1 MILPTQTAIR
11 TAQSCSRAAKGPVQ
25 IIGPTAIPVRG
36 GYAAVWI
43 KANPQDLS
51 GDTETAE
58 IHIRLADTP
67 VERKCVK
74 IDVVKSDIVMG

>member
-1 MILPTQTAIR
+1 MYKRQ
-11 TAQSCSRAAKGPVQ
+11 
-25 IIGPTAIPVRG
+25 
-36 GYAAVWI
+36 VWI
-43 KANPQDLS
+43 KANPQDFS

-74 IDVVKSDIVMG
+74 IDVVKSDMEVG

>member
-1 MILPTQTAIR
+1 MNR
-11 TAQSCSRAAKGPVQ
+11 DRAVSDTHLDVYKRQ
-25 IIGPTAIPVRG
+25 PVRG

-43 KANPQDLS
+43 KANPQDFS

>member
-36 GYAAVWI
+36 GCAAFWV
-43 KANPQDLS
+43 KTNPQSFS
-51 GDTETAE
+51 GNVETAE
-58 IHIRLADTP
+58 VHIQLTDTP
-67 VERKCVK
+67 VEKKCVK
-74 IDVVKSDIVMG
+74 IEVVKSDMEVG